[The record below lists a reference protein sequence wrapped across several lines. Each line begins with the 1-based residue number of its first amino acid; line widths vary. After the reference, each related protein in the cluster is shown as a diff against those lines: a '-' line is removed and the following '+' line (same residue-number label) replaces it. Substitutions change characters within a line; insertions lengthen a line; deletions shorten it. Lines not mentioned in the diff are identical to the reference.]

1 MHRTPPKPLVAV
13 WLLVVGLFAGA
24 TVPALAH
31 AAPPP
36 PAPGPAPAPVR
47 YDCAR
52 DGWPWSCVAECE
64 SSGRW
69 HADTG
74 NGFYGGLQFRQPTW
88 EEFGGLTYAPR
99 ADLATPAQQIAVA
112 REVLAAQGWE
122 AWPVCSRRYG
132 LQGRM
137 HTVKAGDTLSG
148 LARTYG
154 VPGGWRAL
162 YQANKDMIGRSPDR
176 LNPGTLLVIP
186 KGSGDSKGGDRAVAV
201 FGAPLDPGFARPPL
215 R

>member
-1 MHRTPPKPLVAV
+1 MYRTPLKLLLAV
-13 WLLVVGLFAGA
+13 CLLAGA
-24 TVPALAH
+24 APALAH

-36 PAPGPAPAPVR
+36 PSPGPLSSTVP

-69 HADTG
+69 TANTG
-74 NGFYGGLQFRQPTW
+74 NGFYGGLQFWQPTW
-88 EEFGGLTYAPR
+88 KEFGGLKYAPR
-99 ADLATPAQQIAVA
+99 ADLATRAQQIAVA
-112 REVLAAQGWE
+112 QEVLAVQGWE

-148 LARTYG
+148 LARKYG
-154 VPGGWRAL
+154 VQGGWRAL
-162 YQANKDMIGRSPDR
+162 YRANKDIVGRYPDR
-176 LNPGTLLVIP
+176 LNVGTLLVIP
-186 KGSGDSKGGDRAVAV
+186 KSAKGAKEAKGSGRAAV
-201 FGAPLDPGFARPPL
+201 LFGAPLDPMPARPPL